1 MDHCRMCAPCHAIP
15 CLIVLAPLL
24 PLAQASWKRTPET
37 AAGSVL
43 VVDIS
48 NVVRLTAGSDVIR
61 TVLVCALLA
70 AASKL
75 FSRDLQVGIAVTVRV
90 LIIAVRVRI
99 MLERG
104 TDFSRDLQV

>member
-1 MDHCRMCAPCHAIP
+1 MDHVACVRHAMP
-15 CLIVLAPLL
+15 FLTVLSPLL
-24 PLAQASWKRTPET
+24 PLAQASWKRTPRT

-75 FSRDLQVGIAVTVRV
+75 FSRDLQVASDGRSDSFPAWQSVC
-90 LIIAVRVRI
+90 AA
-99 MLERG
+99 ML
-104 TDFSRDLQV
+104 

>member
-1 MDHCRMCAPCHAIP
+1 M
-15 CLIVLAPLL
+15 
-24 PLAQASWKRTPET
+24 
-37 AAGSVL
+37 
-43 VVDIS
+43 DIS

-90 LIIAVRVRI
+90 LIIAVRVLI
-99 MLERG
+99 MSVRVLIIAVRALIMSVRG
-104 TDFSRDLQV
+104 TDFSRA